1 MNKTRIKKTVRSF
14 FFILL
19 LISFYGCIKEN
30 FNSAKFDTS
39 FNLTA
44 GLAIPIG
51 FSHLSAEKFLSDS
64 ALKGILRT
72 GGDGFLSLY
81 YSTVIDSGV
90 LGNML
95 LINNTSINKSFLNQT
110 GFPIFLN
117 IPGMQANLSDSILVP
132 VSATQTNARI
142 DSISLLSGTL
152 QLNFT
157 AVSITGTI
165 TFQIPGLKLNGI
177 PFSATRNL
185 PNAVL
190 NIPLAGYS
198 IIPQHDISG
207 NNLLKCVITVNLL
220 SPSGP
225 VIPNA
230 TIVDIQTD
238 LTGVN
243 YKTIYGDFKGYSINF
258 PSQSVKTP
266 FFRQLSSGQISF
278 ADPKIKLF
286 FANSVGVPFGM
297 SFSRI
302 DAIDKFNLHFPL
314 TGSGVP
320 LLANPKIIRYP
331 SLIQAGQTI
340 ADSLVLDKTNS
351 NLSGFIATNP
361 DSITISASV
370 TIAPVTPPSTSF
382 ISFNS
387 KYKVSAAIE
396 LPLWGKADFV
406 LRPDTIKFNYLSS
419 GIPPPDQVEK
429 LIVRTSITNS
439 FPVSVYPQIY
449 LMDGNF
455 FLLDSLF
462 TGTEKIAG
470 AVDTNGDG
478 KADPQK
484 QDPIDVSLPRPRIDN
499 LLKTKYLVIR
509 GRIETTDFPAL
520 DVKLYST
527 YYLDYNVGVIAQLKI
542 KTGK

>member
-455 FLLDSLF
+455 LLLDSLF
-462 TGTEKIAG
+462 TGTEKIEG
-470 AVDTNGDG
+470 AVDINGDG

-484 QDPIDVSLPRPRIDN
+484 QPPIDVILPRSRIDN
-499 LLKTKYLVIR
+499 LLNTKYLVTK
-509 GRIETTDFPAL
+509 GRIKTTDFPAL

-527 YYLDYNVGVIAQLKI
+527 YYLDFNVGVIAQLKI

>member
-39 FNLTA
+39 FNLTS

-157 AVSITGTI
+157 AVSITGII

-190 NIPLAGYS
+190 NIPLAGYT

>member
-1 MNKTRIKKTVRSF
+1 MNKTGIKKTVWSF

-19 LISFYGCIKEN
+19 LLLFYGCIKEN

-39 FNLTA
+39 LNLKS

-51 FSHLSAEKFLSDS
+51 FSHLSPEKFLSDT
-64 ALKGILRT
+64 ALKGILRK
-72 GGDGFLSLY
+72 GQDGFLSLY

-117 IPGMQANLSDSILVP
+117 FPGMQANLSDSVLIP
-132 VSATQTNARI
+132 VSAAQTNPRI
-142 DSISLLSGTL
+142 DSITLLSGTL
-152 QLNFT
+152 QLT
-157 AVSITGTI
+157 CSAISLTGTL
-165 TFQIPGLKLNGI
+165 TYQIPGLKLNGI

-190 NIPLAGYS
+190 NIPLAGYT
-198 IIPQHDISG
+198 IVPQHDISG
-207 NNLLKCVITVNLL
+207 NNLLKCVISVNLL

-225 VIPNA
+225 VNPNT
-230 TIVDIQTD
+230 TIADIQTD
-238 LTGVN
+238 LTGMN
-243 YKTIYGDFKGYSINF
+243 YKTIYGDFNGYTIDF
-258 PSQSVKTP
+258 PSQTISTP

-286 FANSVGVPFGM
+286 FANSVGVPFGI

-302 DAIDKFNLHFPL
+302 DAIDKFNLHIL
-314 TGSGVP
+314 LAGSGVP
-320 LLANPKIIRYP
+320 ALANPKIIRYP
-331 SLIQAGQTI
+331 SIIQAGQTI

-351 NLSGFIATNP
+351 NLPGFIATNP
-361 DSITISASV
+361 DSITIKASV
-370 TIAPVTPPSTSF
+370 TIASLPPPSSSF
-382 ISFNS
+382 ISFDS

-429 LIVRTSITNS
+429 LILRSSITNS

-449 LMDGNF
+449 LMDGNYL
-455 FLLDSLF
+455 LLDSLF
-462 TGTEKIAG
+462 TGIEKIEG

-484 QDPIDVSLPRPRIDN
+484 QAPIDILLPRSRIDN
-499 LLKTKYLVIR
+499 LLNTKYLVTK
-509 GRIETTDFPAL
+509 GRIKTTDFPTL

-527 YYLDYNVGVIAQLKI
+527 YYLDYNIGVIAQLKI

>member
-157 AVSITGTI
+157 AVSITGII

-190 NIPLAGYS
+190 NIPLAGYT